1 MLIFTLLVTHSKD
14 ILSLGELETS
24 VRDQKLGSNIRR
36 FTSIYL
42 QENMLALPALPTYM
56 QLRELRERKE
66 KEAKERVKEI
76 ERQRE
81 ERKKKDA
88 LSAAGVTG
96 GLGQDERSGF
106 DKFLDYSRNKM
117 EMAGTKL
124 TVGFKKEMG
133 SVDVGEGGVQQSGW
147 IASREVEIV
156 DSAEADPFQLQKQQ
170 LVAYIKQARAG
181 NRLDEVAALEQSLR
195 DIESMI
201 HQQEPIMPYQATY
214 T

>member
-1 MLIFTLLVTHSKD
+1 MLIFTLLVAHSKD

-81 ERKKKDA
+81 EQRKKDA
-88 LSAAGVTG
+88 LSAAGVAG

-170 LVAYIKQARAG
+170 LLAYIKQARAG

-201 HQQEPIMPYQATY
+201 HQQEPIMPYQAT
-214 T
+214 